1 MLRQLM
7 VLALFAAVA
16 ALWPID
22 RASAHCQI
30 PCGIYDDA
38 RQFDVIEEHAATIE
52 KAMNKINELSQATPV
67 NYHMIARWTVNKEEH
82 AQEVQDIAHAYFLT
96 QRVKAKDPADAE
108 AHASY
113 VTHVTLLHQILV
125 AAMKCKQTTDPAHVA
140 DLRRLALAFS
150 GTYFS
155 DEDLE
160 HIREHHGGR

>member
-16 ALWPID
+16 ALWPLD
-22 RASAHCQI
+22 RAAAHCQI

-52 KAMNKINELSQATPV
+52 KAMNKINEMSQATPV
-67 NYHMIARWTVNKEEH
+67 NYHMIARWTANKEEH

-125 AAMKCKQTTDPAHVA
+125 AAMKCKQTTDPAHVTKLR
-140 DLRRLALAFS
+140 DLAS
-150 GTYFS
+150 QYKDHYFK
-155 DEDLE
+155 E
-160 HIREHHGGR
+160 HGHKH